1 MQNVGRDPAGTR
13 LISVLA
19 PIQPPHEVLICS
31 IVRETEAYELMLN
44 ACSDRGNRGRSDFGK
59 YVRIMASAGKYE
71 RKTVFLREQKEL
83 FRSPLSDRRDRRL
96 CLFERRRPGVNEL
109 VLFITRKIFLEKH

>member
-13 LISVLA
+13 PISVLA
-19 PIQPPHEVLICS
+19 PIQPLHEVLICS
-31 IVRETEAYELMLN
+31 IVRETEAYELMPN

-71 RKTVFLREQKEL
+71 RKTVFSARA
-83 FRSPLSDRRDRRL
+83 
-96 CLFERRRPGVNEL
+96 ERAFSESM
-109 VLFITRKIFLEKH
+109 I

>member
-13 LISVLA
+13 PISILA
-19 PIQPPHEVLICS
+19 PIQPSREVMICS
-31 IVRETEAYELMLN
+31 IVREIEAYELMLN

-71 RKTVFLREQKEL
+71 RKTVFPARKERA
-83 FRSPLSDRRDRRL
+83 FM
-96 CLFERRRPGVNEL
+96 EE
-109 VLFITRKIFLEKH
+109 I

>member
-13 LISVLA
+13 PISVLA
-19 PIQPPHEVLICS
+19 PIQPPHEGLIRF

-71 RKTVFLREQKEL
+71 RKTVFSARKERA
-83 FRSPLSDRRDRRL
+83 FM
-96 CLFERRRPGVNEL
+96 EE
-109 VLFITRKIFLEKH
+109 I